1 MEHPGLKAQVSI
13 LDMCGEMVQ
22 GAVLCLAQAAQLLF
36 SGGQDTTIKV
46 WSFDAASQAFQP
58 LVSFLHVHHPNLFA
72 AEQGTSVYPSPC
84 LIALPV
90 LIGIEVIA
98 FACDTL
104 LVRRTT

>member
-1 MEHPGLKAQVSI
+1 MEHPALKAQVKM
-13 LDMCGEMVQ
+13 LDVCHDVVQ

-58 LVSFLHVHHPNLFA
+58 LVSFLHVDHPNTFA
-72 AEQGTSVYPSPC
+72 TEQRVSFCPSHC

-90 LIGIEVIA
+90 
-98 FACDTL
+98 
-104 LVRRTT
+104 